1 MHKWHDQD
9 ASIRTQTSYI
19 SKHVH
24 IRYVHLVQV
33 PACVQYVVACIYYMS
48 EGITAKYKLC
58 QQPLTKHH
66 VLQAS
71 QMPIPS

>member
-33 PACVQYVVACIYYMS
+33 PACVQYVVAW
-48 EGITAKYKLC
+48 
-58 QQPLTKHH
+58 
-66 VLQAS
+66 
-71 QMPIPS
+71 